1 MAEILAIDIIGA
13 DYHGKIEKNIIY
25 RLNKKPSIITNYPYL
40 VVCEKIDQMLSPSVA
55 DIFVV
60 RDIKKINA
68 NLKKNK
74 VKKGIGLEVTIADL
88 RKVDGLQVGKRFN
101 QIRGLYKFCKS
112 TNCQFILSSG
122 ANSAL
127 EMVSGRSFD
136 SILKICDIKPEHY
149 WRELEQWIESKCQIR
164 CL

>member
-1 MAEILAIDIIGA
+1 MAEILAIDIVGT
-13 DYHGKIEKNIIY
+13 DYHGKVEKNVIY
-25 RLNKKPSIITNYPYL
+25 RLSRKPSIITNYPYL
-40 VVCEKIDQMLSPSVA
+40 VVCEEIDEMLSPSIA

-68 NLKKNK
+68 TLKKNK

-88 RKVDGLQVGKRFN
+88 RKADGLQVGKWFN
-101 QIRGLYKFCKS
+101 QIRGLYKFCES
-112 TNCQFILSSG
+112 NNCQFILSSG
-122 ANSAL
+122 ANLTL

-136 SILKICDIKPEHY
+136 SILKICDIKPERY
-149 WRELEQWIESKCQIR
+149 WLELEGWIESKSQIR

>member
-1 MAEILAIDIIGA
+1 MAEILAIDIVGA
-13 DYHGKIEKNIIY
+13 DYHGNVEKNIIY
-25 RLNKKPSIITNYPYL
+25 RLNRKPSIITNYPYL
-40 VVCEKIDQMLSPSVA
+40 VVCEKIDQMLSPSIA

-60 RDIKKINA
+60 KDIKKINA

-88 RKVDGLQVGKRFN
+88 RKADGLQVGKWFN

-112 TNCQFILSSG
+112 SNCQLILSSG

-136 SILKICDIKPEHY
+136 SILKICDINPESY
-149 WRELEQWIESKCQIR
+149 WRELELWIESKRRIR